1 MSGKEFK
8 RKDRRDIVELEFI
21 YLGKQFAVVEDEGE
35 GEVKDMKSLIHKG
48 WDNSRHRSQE

>member
-21 YLGKQFAVVEDEGE
+21 YLGKQFDVEDEGE